1 MTACLSFQNTQV
13 FIKGRCVTNPP
24 AHIAAI
30 RPFLLS
36 WSFKM
41 SLTAAD
47 WTKIKKSHC
56 FELIIWVDHTKHHLN
71 QFLLHIYEQD
81 LQRKTAWQHSIPSQD
96 RESDVDL
103 TCSNVHEIK
112 SSFATISSSYDDEDR
127 PSIEQPSIFT
137 QLNQVVRYQNLHPSS
152 TFLRKLNSIN
162 NYLPLNDS
170 LRIEFSVV

>member
-1 MTACLSFQNTQV
+1 M
-13 FIKGRCVTNPP
+13 
-24 AHIAAI
+24 
-30 RPFLLS
+30 
-36 WSFKM
+36 
-41 SLTAAD
+41 
-47 WTKIKKSHC
+47 
-56 FELIIWVDHTKHHLN
+56 
-71 QFLLHIYEQD
+71 
-81 LQRKTAWQHSIPSQD
+81 
-96 RESDVDL
+96 DL